1 MATNGSDPPGGDN
14 SPSGRHPRQW
24 ARRALVAVGCVVAL
38 IVATGGWVAV
48 ANDFA
53 IRKERLTI
61 PGSAQPLQATLALP
75 KEGEGPFGL
84 VVFVHGDGAADATQD
99 GFYEPIWE
107 SFAKAGYA
115 SLSWDKPGIGG
126 AQGNWLD
133 QSMHDRAAEAEA
145 AIDWARQR
153 ADIDPRRIGMW
164 GISQAGWVV
173 PEVAAHRP
181 ELQFVILVGA
191 AVNWLRQGEY
201 NLLAELR
208 HRDASESEITAALNR
223 RNARLQSLR
232 DNASYEQYLAAH
244 DDSDPMSADRWNF
257 VLKNYRSDV
266 TEFLPQ
272 VTVPVLL
279 VLGDDDL
286 NVDVDETEQVYR
298 RLLPPPRLTVRRYP
312 NASHSLAQADLDND
326 RNWRSVVVA
335 VFAPRSLYAAGYLDG
350 LRTYVAQQPVR

>member
-1 MATNGSDPPGGDN
+1 MATNYAGPPSGDN
-14 SPSGRHPRQW
+14 LPSAHHPRRW

-38 IVATGGWVAV
+38 VAAVGGWVMV

-75 KEGEGPFGL
+75 KEGKGPFGL
-84 VVFVHGDGAADATQD
+84 VVFVHGDGAANATRD

-107 SFAKAGYA
+107 SFANAGYA
-115 SLSWDKPGIGG
+115 SLSWDKPGTSG

-272 VTVPVLL
+272 ITVPVLL

-298 RLLPPPRLTVRRYP
+298 RVLPPPRLTVRRYP
-312 NASHSLAQADLDND
+312 NASHNIVRAGLDND
-326 RNWRSVVVA
+326 QSWRSVVVA
-335 VFAPRSLYAAGYLDG
+335 VFAPRSLYAPGYLDD